1 MKDSHPNMTDEQ
13 IMAISEKNGYNSNAA
28 DGSLKN
34 EAGVDWF
41 AFQESLGKMGYMGI
55 IDIEGPSGGKQVE
68 AADTMF
74 VKDAEGKKSRSFLYM
89 GLIGLG
95 LIALVKSGIISSDKL
110 MTL

>member
-1 MKDSHPNMTDEQ
+1 
-13 IMAISEKNGYNSNAA
+13 
-28 DGSLKN
+28 
-34 EAGVDWF
+34 
-41 AFQESLGKMGYMGI
+41 MGI

-110 MTL
+110 TIDGFGADFETPHHWNR